1 MNYFSFYNKAKEL
14 LIDSLASLWFKGQ
27 AQEQEYIKR
36 ILTKD
41 EPLFAEPVFQSI
53 FPWEESA
60 DSFEEHS
67 SKLRLLTPSFVN
79 ALSSEGIDKDLRF
92 PLDRHPYK
100 HQTESWRTM
109 LSSRPQTIVVTTG
122 TGSGKT
128 ECFMI
133 PVLQDLAKTNEKNCV
148 QAIFLYPLN
157 ALMKSQQKRIHAW
170 CKALPEKV
178 TYAIYNGETDKENRS
193 DRYTTSHYPQ
203 LVTRPQIRK
212 TPPQI
217 LFTNPVISG
226 KVERLQEPYLKLI
239 KGTSLAQIT
248 LADVAQVVKKDIVA
262 VYNVFD
268 AHKGALAKAIESL
281 KNESGTTN
289 AIKAIE
295 KQEEN
300 FFKTSMLSYLAE
312 NSFLPS
318 AGLPLGLVECLL
330 GGKEKVDGNS
340 PTLHISQAIS
350 SYAPGNPVVKNEWVY
365 ETNGIR
371 LKTKYDDSTS
381 RYIIQ
386 NCTHCGYT
394 TIIYGSAK
402 TDCPKC
408 GRHGTMHG
416 IKDISLS
423 TDQRFTEV
431 VEPAAFSVAWDSTPT
446 RKMDSLGSMNFIQP
460 ILLEMDAWLLKTNS
474 AKMSIRCST
483 PRSEILFYNKGTNGY
498 GYAFCPYCGR
508 MKSEKSPDTTER
520 MLSHHK
526 HLLASTSCPGGENDG
541 AAVRRHVLL
550 VGRYQT
556 DFVEIKFYDKDNN
569 LVEDTETLY
578 SLGVILSRK
587 LTELLGV
594 NDGEIEFGY
603 DGINHSIFIYDTA
616 LGGAG
621 YSLLFREYKDE
632 VLKMALETL
641 ERCDCERSCT
651 KCLIDRRS
659 QWYTNYLNRPKAL
672 EWLRQEV
679 KARVAPKEI
688 IYLMPDSHVVTSDI
702 TTEFYQLTRN
712 KDISGIRIFVNDNIS
727 QWDAETFPFKKILT
741 ELSLEGV
748 DVAFILPSV
757 PDVKS
762 LSSADS
768 ATLIA
773 EVFKT
778 NFKCLENTLPTGLF
792 PLMVVIMNDGI
803 VKTYF
808 GKNIDTSYSK
818 NWGSGDV
825 FITTQPNS
833 LSYADINRMQLLSAF
848 SSDDSSFMFE
858 YRIRE
863 HSSLGRFFDS
873 LKAPETGNWNRIISN
888 LRGKAVSIEYSDRYL
903 KTPLGCMLLAKMI
916 SSLKNEADL
925 VLVSIK
931 VIVTNIV
938 SINDPDMAVNAIKD
952 FTNGKKRNHFL
963 KDAIFEL
970 TGIEPEIQ
978 DTGYVEH
985 ERCLTVKADN
995 AEICIRPD
1003 AGIAK
1008 GWAPFGRDNAE
1019 CTDRDFREDWNI
1031 DLELFNKQQIGNG
1044 ILYTISYKQL

>member
-1 MNYFSFYNKAKEL
+1 M
-14 LIDSLASLWFKGQ
+14 
-27 AQEQEYIKR
+27 
-36 ILTKD
+36 
-41 EPLFAEPVFQSI
+41 
-53 FPWEESA
+53 
-60 DSFEEHS
+60 
-67 SKLRLLTPSFVN
+67 
-79 ALSSEGIDKDLRF
+79 
-92 PLDRHPYK
+92 
-100 HQTESWRTM
+100 
-109 LSSRPQTIVVTTG
+109 
-122 TGSGKT
+122 
-128 ECFMI
+128 
-133 PVLQDLAKTNEKNCV
+133 
-148 QAIFLYPLN
+148 
-157 ALMKSQQKRIHAW
+157 
-170 CKALPEKV
+170 
-178 TYAIYNGETDKENRS
+178 
-193 DRYTTSHYPQ
+193 
-203 LVTRPQIRK
+203 
-212 TPPQI
+212 
-217 LFTNPVISG
+217 
-226 KVERLQEPYLKLI
+226 
-239 KGTSLAQIT
+239 
-248 LADVAQVVKKDIVA
+248 
-262 VYNVFD
+262 
-268 AHKGALAKAIESL
+268 
-281 KNESGTTN
+281 
-289 AIKAIE
+289 
-295 KQEEN
+295 
-300 FFKTSMLSYLAE
+300 
-312 NSFLPS
+312 PS
-318 AGLPLGLVECLL
+318 AGIPIGLVECLL
-330 GGKEKVDGNS
+330 GGKEKVDGSS

-365 ETNGIR
+365 EPSGIR

-394 TIIYGSAK
+394 TITYGSAK

-423 TDQRFTEV
+423 IEQRFTEV
-431 VEPAAFSVAWDSTPT
+431 VEPAAFSVAWDSTPI
-446 RKMDSLGSMNFIQP
+446 RKMGTLGGMNFIQP
-460 ILLEMDAWLLKTNS
+460 ILLEMDAWQPKTNS

-483 PRSEILFYNKGTNGY
+483 PRSEILFYNKGASGY

-508 MKSEKSPDTTER
+508 MKSEKSPDSTER
-520 MLSHHK
+520 MMPHHK
-526 HLLASTSCPGGENDG
+526 HLLASTPCLGGENDG

-556 DFVEIKFYDKDNN
+556 DFVEIKFHDKNNN
-569 LVEDTETLY
+569 LIEDSETLY

-603 DGINHSIFIYDTA
+603 DVINHSIFIYDTA

-632 VLKMALETL
+632 VLKMALEAL

-659 QWYTNYLNRPKAL
+659 QWYLNYLNRTKAL
-672 EWLRQEV
+672 EWLRQEI
-679 KARVAPKEI
+679 KARIAPKEI
-688 IYLMPDSHVVTSDI
+688 LRLIPDSHTVTSDI

-712 KDISGIRIFVNDNIS
+712 KDISCIKIFVNDNIS
-727 QWDAETFPFKKILT
+727 QWDAEAFPFKKILT

-773 EVFKT
+773 EVFK
-778 NFKCLENTLPTGLF
+778 NDFKGLENTLPAELL
-792 PLMVVIMNDGI
+792 PLMVVIMNDGT

-825 FITTQPNS
+825 FITTQLNS
-833 LSYADINRMQLLSAF
+833 LSYADINRMQLLNTF
-848 SSDDSSFMFE
+848 SSGDTSFMFD
-858 YRIRE
+858 YRITE
-863 HSSLGRFFDS
+863 HSSLGHFFDS
-873 LKAPETGNWNRIISN
+873 LKNPEVENWNRIVSN
-888 LRGKAVSIEYSDRYL
+888 LQGKTVSVEYSDRYL

-916 SSLKNEADL
+916 SGLKNEADL
-925 VLVSIK
+925 NVVSIK

-938 SINDPDMAVNAIKD
+938 SMDDSDVAVNAIKD
-952 FTNGKKRNHFL
+952 FTNGEKRNLFL
-963 KDAIFEL
+963 KNAISEL

-995 AEICIRPD
+995 AELCIRPD
-1003 AGIAK
+1003 AGIAR
-1008 GWAPFGRDNAE
+1008 GWVPFGRDNAE
-1019 CTDRDFREDWNI
+1019 CADCDFREDWNM
-1031 DLELFNKQQIGNG
+1031 DLELFNKQQRGAG
-1044 ILYTISYKQL
+1044 ILYTISYKQP

>member
-1 MNYFSFYNKAKEL
+1 
-14 LIDSLASLWFKGQ
+14 
-27 AQEQEYIKR
+27 
-36 ILTKD
+36 
-41 EPLFAEPVFQSI
+41 
-53 FPWEESA
+53 
-60 DSFEEHS
+60 
-67 SKLRLLTPSFVN
+67 
-79 ALSSEGIDKDLRF
+79 
-92 PLDRHPYK
+92 
-100 HQTESWRTM
+100 
-109 LSSRPQTIVVTTG
+109 
-122 TGSGKT
+122 
-128 ECFMI
+128 
-133 PVLQDLAKTNEKNCV
+133 
-148 QAIFLYPLN
+148 
-157 ALMKSQQKRIHAW
+157 
-170 CKALPEKV
+170 
-178 TYAIYNGETDKENRS
+178 
-193 DRYTTSHYPQ
+193 
-203 LVTRPQIRK
+203 
-212 TPPQI
+212 
-217 LFTNPVISG
+217 
-226 KVERLQEPYLKLI
+226 
-239 KGTSLAQIT
+239 
-248 LADVAQVVKKDIVA
+248 
-262 VYNVFD
+262 
-268 AHKGALAKAIESL
+268 
-281 KNESGTTN
+281 
-289 AIKAIE
+289 
-295 KQEEN
+295 
-300 FFKTSMLSYLAE
+300 MLSYLAE

-318 AGLPLGLVECLL
+318 AGIPIGLVECLL
-330 GGKEKVDGNS
+330 GGKEKVDGSS

-365 ETNGIR
+365 EPSGIR

-394 TIIYGSAK
+394 TITYGSAK

-423 TDQRFTEV
+423 IEQRFTEV
-431 VEPAAFSVAWDSTPT
+431 VEPAAFSVAWDSTPI
-446 RKMDSLGSMNFIQP
+446 RKMGTLGGMNFIQP
-460 ILLEMDAWLLKTNS
+460 ILLEMDAWQPKTNS

-483 PRSEILFYNKGTNGY
+483 PRSEILFYNKGASGY

-508 MKSEKSPDTTER
+508 MKSEKSPDSTER
-520 MLSHHK
+520 MMPHHK
-526 HLLASTSCPGGENDG
+526 HLLASTPCLGGENDG

-556 DFVEIKFYDKDNN
+556 DFVEIKFHDKNNN
-569 LVEDTETLY
+569 LIEDSETLY

-603 DGINHSIFIYDTA
+603 DVINHSIFIYDTA

-632 VLKMALETL
+632 VLKMALEAL

-659 QWYTNYLNRPKAL
+659 QWYLNYLNRTKAL
-672 EWLRQEV
+672 EWLRQEI
-679 KARVAPKEI
+679 KARIAPKEI
-688 IYLMPDSHVVTSDI
+688 LRLIPDSHTVTSDI

-712 KDISGIRIFVNDNIS
+712 KDISCIKIFVNDNIS
-727 QWDAETFPFKKILT
+727 QWDAEAFPFKKILT

-773 EVFKT
+773 EVFK
-778 NFKCLENTLPTGLF
+778 NDFKGLENTLPAELL
-792 PLMVVIMNDGI
+792 PLMVVIMNDGT

-825 FITTQPNS
+825 FITTQLNS
-833 LSYADINRMQLLSAF
+833 LSYADINRMQLLNTF
-848 SSDDSSFMFE
+848 SSGDTSFMFD
-858 YRIRE
+858 YRITE
-863 HSSLGRFFDS
+863 HSSLGHFFDS
-873 LKAPETGNWNRIISN
+873 LKNPEVENWNRIVSN
-888 LRGKAVSIEYSDRYL
+888 LQGKTVSVEYSDRYL

-916 SSLKNEADL
+916 SGLKNEADL
-925 VLVSIK
+925 NVVSIK

-938 SINDPDMAVNAIKD
+938 SMDDSDVAVNAIKD
-952 FTNGKKRNHFL
+952 FTNGEKRNLFL
-963 KDAIFEL
+963 KNAISEL

-995 AEICIRPD
+995 AELCIRPD
-1003 AGIAK
+1003 AGIAR
-1008 GWAPFGRDNAE
+1008 GWVPFGRDNAE
-1019 CTDRDFREDWNI
+1019 CADCDFREDWNM
-1031 DLELFNKQQIGNG
+1031 DLELFNKQQRGAG
-1044 ILYTISYKQL
+1044 ILYTISYKQP

>member
-1 MNYFSFYNKAKEL
+1 MIQRHVNAMVFASFVADQGGIRVTATLRDFFVKAEGMSFYDKFLNY
-14 LIDSLASLWFKGQ
+14 IDS
-27 AQEQEYIKR
+27 
-36 ILTKD
+36 
-41 EPLFAEPVFQSI
+41 
-53 FPWEESA
+53 
-60 DSFEEHS
+60 
-67 SKLRLLTPSFVN
+67 
-79 ALSSEGIDKDLRF
+79 
-92 PLDRHPYK
+92 
-100 HQTESWRTM
+100 
-109 LSSRPQTIVVTTG
+109 
-122 TGSGKT
+122 
-128 ECFMI
+128 
-133 PVLQDLAKTNEKNCV
+133 
-148 QAIFLYPLN
+148 
-157 ALMKSQQKRIHAW
+157 
-170 CKALPEKV
+170 
-178 TYAIYNGETDKENRS
+178 
-193 DRYTTSHYPQ
+193 
-203 LVTRPQIRK
+203 
-212 TPPQI
+212 
-217 LFTNPVISG
+217 VISG
-226 KVERLQEPYLKLI
+226 NVERLQRAYSKLI

-248 LADVAQVVKKDIVA
+248 LPDAAQVVKKDIAA
-262 VYNVFD
+262 VHNVFD
-268 AHKGALAKAIESL
+268 AHNGALEKALESL
-281 KNESGTTN
+281 RNESETAN

-300 FFKTSMLSYLAE
+300 LLKTSMLSYLAE

-318 AGLPLGLVECLL
+318 AGIPIGLVECLL
-330 GGKEKVDGNS
+330 GGKEKVDGSS

-365 ETNGIR
+365 EPSGIR

-394 TIIYGSAK
+394 TITYGSAK

-423 TDQRFTEV
+423 IEQRFTEV
-431 VEPAAFSVAWDSTPT
+431 VEPAAFSVAWDSTPI
-446 RKMDSLGSMNFIQP
+446 RKMGTLGGMNFIQP
-460 ILLEMDAWLLKTNS
+460 ILLEMDAWQPKTNS

-483 PRSEILFYNKGTNGY
+483 PRSEILFYNKGASGY

-508 MKSEKSPDTTER
+508 MKSEKSPDSTER
-520 MLSHHK
+520 MMPHHK
-526 HLLASTSCPGGENDG
+526 HLLASTPCLGGENDG

-556 DFVEIKFYDKDNN
+556 DFVEIKFHDKNNN
-569 LVEDTETLY
+569 LIEDSETLY

-603 DGINHSIFIYDTA
+603 DVINHSIFIYDTA

-632 VLKMALETL
+632 VLKMALEAL

-659 QWYTNYLNRPKAL
+659 QWYLNYLNRTKAL
-672 EWLRQEV
+672 EWLRQEI
-679 KARVAPKEI
+679 KARIAPKEI
-688 IYLMPDSHVVTSDI
+688 LRLIPDSHTVTSDI

-712 KDISGIRIFVNDNIS
+712 KDISCIKIFVNDNIS
-727 QWDAETFPFKKILT
+727 QWDAEAFPFKKILT

-773 EVFKT
+773 EVFK
-778 NFKCLENTLPTGLF
+778 NDFKGLENTLPAELL
-792 PLMVVIMNDGI
+792 PLMVVIMNDGT

-825 FITTQPNS
+825 FITTQLNS
-833 LSYADINRMQLLSAF
+833 LSYADINRMQLLNTF
-848 SSDDSSFMFE
+848 SSGDTSFMFD
-858 YRIRE
+858 YRITE
-863 HSSLGRFFDS
+863 HSSLGHFFDS
-873 LKAPETGNWNRIISN
+873 LKNPEVENWNRIVSN
-888 LRGKAVSIEYSDRYL
+888 LQGKTVSVEYSDRYL

-916 SSLKNEADL
+916 SGLKNEADL
-925 VLVSIK
+925 NVVSIK

-938 SINDPDMAVNAIKD
+938 SMDDSDVAVNAIKD
-952 FTNGKKRNHFL
+952 FTNGEKRNLFL
-963 KDAIFEL
+963 KNAISEL

-995 AEICIRPD
+995 AELCIRPD
-1003 AGIAK
+1003 AGIAR
-1008 GWAPFGRDNAE
+1008 GWVPFGRDNAE
-1019 CTDRDFREDWNI
+1019 CADCDFREDWNM
-1031 DLELFNKQQIGNG
+1031 DLELFNKQQRGAG
-1044 ILYTISYKQL
+1044 ILYTISYKQP

>member
-1 MNYFSFYNKAKEL
+1 MVFASFVADQGGIRVTATLRDFFVKAEGMSFYDKFLNY
-14 LIDSLASLWFKGQ
+14 IDS
-27 AQEQEYIKR
+27 
-36 ILTKD
+36 
-41 EPLFAEPVFQSI
+41 
-53 FPWEESA
+53 
-60 DSFEEHS
+60 
-67 SKLRLLTPSFVN
+67 
-79 ALSSEGIDKDLRF
+79 
-92 PLDRHPYK
+92 
-100 HQTESWRTM
+100 
-109 LSSRPQTIVVTTG
+109 
-122 TGSGKT
+122 
-128 ECFMI
+128 
-133 PVLQDLAKTNEKNCV
+133 
-148 QAIFLYPLN
+148 
-157 ALMKSQQKRIHAW
+157 
-170 CKALPEKV
+170 
-178 TYAIYNGETDKENRS
+178 
-193 DRYTTSHYPQ
+193 
-203 LVTRPQIRK
+203 
-212 TPPQI
+212 
-217 LFTNPVISG
+217 VISG
-226 KVERLQEPYLKLI
+226 NVERLQRAYSKLI

-248 LADVAQVVKKDIVA
+248 LPDAAQVVKKDIAA
-262 VYNVFD
+262 VHNVFD
-268 AHKGALAKAIESL
+268 AHNGALEKALESL
-281 KNESGTTN
+281 RNESETAN

-300 FFKTSMLSYLAE
+300 LLKTSMLSYLAE

-318 AGLPLGLVECLL
+318 AGIPIGLVECLL
-330 GGKEKVDGNS
+330 GGKEKVDGSS

-365 ETNGIR
+365 EPSGIR

-394 TIIYGSAK
+394 TITYGSAK

-423 TDQRFTEV
+423 IEQRFTEV
-431 VEPAAFSVAWDSTPT
+431 VEPAAFSVAWDSTPI
-446 RKMDSLGSMNFIQP
+446 RKMGTLGGMNFIQP
-460 ILLEMDAWLLKTNS
+460 ILLEMDAWQPKTNS

-483 PRSEILFYNKGTNGY
+483 PRSEILFYNKGASGY

-508 MKSEKSPDTTER
+508 MKSEKSPDSTER
-520 MLSHHK
+520 MMPHHK
-526 HLLASTSCPGGENDG
+526 HLLASTPCLGGENDG

-556 DFVEIKFYDKDNN
+556 DFVEIKFHDKNNN
-569 LVEDTETLY
+569 LIEDSETLY

-603 DGINHSIFIYDTA
+603 DVINHSIFIYDTA

-632 VLKMALETL
+632 VLKMALEAL

-659 QWYTNYLNRPKAL
+659 QWYLNYLNRTKAL
-672 EWLRQEV
+672 EWLRQEI
-679 KARVAPKEI
+679 KARIAPKEI
-688 IYLMPDSHVVTSDI
+688 LRLIPDSHTVTSDI

-712 KDISGIRIFVNDNIS
+712 KDISCIKIFVNDNIS
-727 QWDAETFPFKKILT
+727 QWDAEAFPFKKILT

-773 EVFKT
+773 EVFK
-778 NFKCLENTLPTGLF
+778 NDFKGLENTLPAELL
-792 PLMVVIMNDGI
+792 PLMVVIMNDGT

-825 FITTQPNS
+825 FITTQLNS
-833 LSYADINRMQLLSAF
+833 LSYADINRMQLLNTF
-848 SSDDSSFMFE
+848 SSGDTSFMFD
-858 YRIRE
+858 YRITE
-863 HSSLGRFFDS
+863 HSSLGHFFDS
-873 LKAPETGNWNRIISN
+873 LKNPEVENWNRIVSN
-888 LRGKAVSIEYSDRYL
+888 LQGKTVSVEYSDRYL

-916 SSLKNEADL
+916 SGLKNEADL
-925 VLVSIK
+925 NVVSIK

-938 SINDPDMAVNAIKD
+938 SMDDSDVAVNAIKD
-952 FTNGKKRNHFL
+952 FTNGEKRNLFL
-963 KDAIFEL
+963 KNAISEL

-995 AEICIRPD
+995 AELCIRPD
-1003 AGIAK
+1003 AGIAR
-1008 GWAPFGRDNAE
+1008 GWVPFGRDNAE
-1019 CTDRDFREDWNI
+1019 CADCDFREDWNM
-1031 DLELFNKQQIGNG
+1031 DLELFNKQQRGAG
-1044 ILYTISYKQL
+1044 ILYTISYKQP

>member
-1 MNYFSFYNKAKEL
+1 MPDA
-14 LIDSLASLWFKGQ
+14 
-27 AQEQEYIKR
+27 
-36 ILTKD
+36 
-41 EPLFAEPVFQSI
+41 
-53 FPWEESA
+53 
-60 DSFEEHS
+60 
-67 SKLRLLTPSFVN
+67 
-79 ALSSEGIDKDLRF
+79 
-92 PLDRHPYK
+92 
-100 HQTESWRTM
+100 
-109 LSSRPQTIVVTTG
+109 
-122 TGSGKT
+122 
-128 ECFMI
+128 
-133 PVLQDLAKTNEKNCV
+133 
-148 QAIFLYPLN
+148 
-157 ALMKSQQKRIHAW
+157 
-170 CKALPEKV
+170 
-178 TYAIYNGETDKENRS
+178 
-193 DRYTTSHYPQ
+193 
-203 LVTRPQIRK
+203 
-212 TPPQI
+212 
-217 LFTNPVISG
+217 
-226 KVERLQEPYLKLI
+226 
-239 KGTSLAQIT
+239 
-248 LADVAQVVKKDIVA
+248 AQVVKKDIAA
-262 VYNVFD
+262 VHNVFD
-268 AHKGALAKAIESL
+268 AHNGALEKALESL
-281 KNESGTTN
+281 RNESETAN

-300 FFKTSMLSYLAE
+300 LLKTSMLSYLAE

-318 AGLPLGLVECLL
+318 AGIPIGLVECLL
-330 GGKEKVDGNS
+330 GGKEKVDGSS

-365 ETNGIR
+365 EPSGIR

-394 TIIYGSAK
+394 TITYGSAK

-423 TDQRFTEV
+423 IEQRFTEV
-431 VEPAAFSVAWDSTPT
+431 VEPAAFSVAWDSTPI
-446 RKMDSLGSMNFIQP
+446 RKMGTLGGMNFIQP
-460 ILLEMDAWLLKTNS
+460 ILLEMDAWQPKTNS

-483 PRSEILFYNKGTNGY
+483 PRSEILFYNKGASGY

-508 MKSEKSPDTTER
+508 MKSEKSPDSTER
-520 MLSHHK
+520 MMPHHK
-526 HLLASTSCPGGENDG
+526 HLLASTPCLGGENDG

-556 DFVEIKFYDKDNN
+556 DFVEIKFHDKNNN
-569 LVEDTETLY
+569 LIVDSETLY

-603 DGINHSIFIYDTA
+603 DVINHSIFIYDTA

-632 VLKMALETL
+632 VLKMALEAL

-659 QWYTNYLNRPKAL
+659 QWYLNYLNRTKAL
-672 EWLRQEV
+672 EWLRQEI
-679 KARVAPKEI
+679 KARIAPKEI
-688 IYLMPDSHVVTSDI
+688 LRLIPDSHTVTSDI

-712 KDISGIRIFVNDNIS
+712 KDISCIKIFVNDNIS
-727 QWDAETFPFKKILT
+727 QWDAEAFPFKKILT

-773 EVFKT
+773 EVFK
-778 NFKCLENTLPTGLF
+778 NDFKGLENTLPAELL
-792 PLMVVIMNDGI
+792 PLMVVIMNDGT

-825 FITTQPNS
+825 FITTQLNS
-833 LSYADINRMQLLSAF
+833 LSYADINRMQLLNTF
-848 SSDDSSFMFE
+848 SSGDTSFMFD
-858 YRIRE
+858 YRITE
-863 HSSLGRFFDS
+863 HSSLGHFFDS
-873 LKAPETGNWNRIISN
+873 LKNPEVENWNRIVSN
-888 LRGKAVSIEYSDRYL
+888 LQGKTVSVEYSDRYL

-916 SSLKNEADL
+916 SGLKNEADL
-925 VLVSIK
+925 NVVSIK

-938 SINDPDMAVNAIKD
+938 SMDDSDVAVNAIKD
-952 FTNGKKRNHFL
+952 FTNGEKRNLFL
-963 KDAIFEL
+963 KNAISEL

-995 AEICIRPD
+995 AELCIRPD
-1003 AGIAK
+1003 AGIAR
-1008 GWAPFGRDNAE
+1008 GWVPFGRDNAE
-1019 CTDRDFREDWNI
+1019 CADCDFREDWNM
-1031 DLELFNKQQIGNG
+1031 DLELFNKQQRGAG
-1044 ILYTISYKQL
+1044 ILYTISYKQP

>member
-1 MNYFSFYNKAKEL
+1 ME
-14 LIDSLASLWFKGQ
+14 
-27 AQEQEYIKR
+27 
-36 ILTKD
+36 
-41 EPLFAEPVFQSI
+41 
-53 FPWEESA
+53 
-60 DSFEEHS
+60 
-67 SKLRLLTPSFVN
+67 
-79 ALSSEGIDKDLRF
+79 
-92 PLDRHPYK
+92 
-100 HQTESWRTM
+100 
-109 LSSRPQTIVVTTG
+109 
-122 TGSGKT
+122 
-128 ECFMI
+128 
-133 PVLQDLAKTNEKNCV
+133 
-148 QAIFLYPLN
+148 
-157 ALMKSQQKRIHAW
+157 
-170 CKALPEKV
+170 KAL
-178 TYAIYNGETDKENRS
+178 
-193 DRYTTSHYPQ
+193 
-203 LVTRPQIRK
+203 
-212 TPPQI
+212 
-217 LFTNPVISG
+217 
-226 KVERLQEPYLKLI
+226 
-239 KGTSLAQIT
+239 
-248 LADVAQVVKKDIVA
+248 
-262 VYNVFD
+262 
-268 AHKGALAKAIESL
+268 ESL
-281 KNESGTTN
+281 RNESETAN

-300 FFKTSMLSYLAE
+300 LLKTSMLSYLAE

-318 AGLPLGLVECLL
+318 AGIPIGLVECLL
-330 GGKEKVDGNS
+330 GGKEKVDGSS

-365 ETNGIR
+365 EPSGIR

-394 TIIYGSAK
+394 TITYGSAK

-423 TDQRFTEV
+423 IEQRFTEV
-431 VEPAAFSVAWDSTPT
+431 VEPAAFSVAWDSTPI
-446 RKMDSLGSMNFIQP
+446 RKMGTLGGMNFIQP
-460 ILLEMDAWLLKTNS
+460 ILLEMDAWQPKTNS

-483 PRSEILFYNKGTNGY
+483 PRSEILFYNKGASGY

-508 MKSEKSPDTTER
+508 MKSEKSPDSTER
-520 MLSHHK
+520 MMPHHK
-526 HLLASTSCPGGENDG
+526 HLLASTPCLGGENDG

-556 DFVEIKFYDKDNN
+556 DFVEIKFHDKNNN
-569 LVEDTETLY
+569 LIVDSETLY

-603 DGINHSIFIYDTA
+603 DVINHSIFIYDTA

-632 VLKMALETL
+632 VLKMALEAL

-659 QWYTNYLNRPKAL
+659 QWYLNYLNRTKAL
-672 EWLRQEV
+672 EWLRQEI
-679 KARVAPKEI
+679 KARIAPKEI
-688 IYLMPDSHVVTSDI
+688 LRLIPDSHTVTSDI

-712 KDISGIRIFVNDNIS
+712 KDISCIKIFVNDNIS
-727 QWDAETFPFKKILT
+727 QWDAEAFPFKKILT

-773 EVFKT
+773 EVFK
-778 NFKCLENTLPTGLF
+778 NDFKGLENTLPAELL
-792 PLMVVIMNDGI
+792 PLMVVIMNDGT

-825 FITTQPNS
+825 FITTQLNS
-833 LSYADINRMQLLSAF
+833 LSYADINRMQLLNTF
-848 SSDDSSFMFE
+848 SSGDTSFMFD
-858 YRIRE
+858 YRITE
-863 HSSLGRFFDS
+863 HSSLGHFFDS
-873 LKAPETGNWNRIISN
+873 LKNPEVENWNRIVSN
-888 LRGKAVSIEYSDRYL
+888 LQGKTVSVEYSDRYL

-916 SSLKNEADL
+916 SGLKNEADL
-925 VLVSIK
+925 NVVSIK

-938 SINDPDMAVNAIKD
+938 SMDDSDVAVNAIKD
-952 FTNGKKRNHFL
+952 FTNGEKRNLFL
-963 KDAIFEL
+963 KNAISEL

-995 AEICIRPD
+995 AELCIRPD
-1003 AGIAK
+1003 AGIAR
-1008 GWAPFGRDNAE
+1008 GWVPFGRDNAE
-1019 CTDRDFREDWNI
+1019 CADCDFREDWNM
-1031 DLELFNKQQIGNG
+1031 DLELFNKQQRGAG
-1044 ILYTISYKQL
+1044 ILYTISYKQP

>member
-1 MNYFSFYNKAKEL
+1 ME
-14 LIDSLASLWFKGQ
+14 
-27 AQEQEYIKR
+27 
-36 ILTKD
+36 
-41 EPLFAEPVFQSI
+41 
-53 FPWEESA
+53 
-60 DSFEEHS
+60 
-67 SKLRLLTPSFVN
+67 
-79 ALSSEGIDKDLRF
+79 
-92 PLDRHPYK
+92 
-100 HQTESWRTM
+100 
-109 LSSRPQTIVVTTG
+109 
-122 TGSGKT
+122 
-128 ECFMI
+128 
-133 PVLQDLAKTNEKNCV
+133 
-148 QAIFLYPLN
+148 
-157 ALMKSQQKRIHAW
+157 
-170 CKALPEKV
+170 KAL
-178 TYAIYNGETDKENRS
+178 
-193 DRYTTSHYPQ
+193 
-203 LVTRPQIRK
+203 
-212 TPPQI
+212 
-217 LFTNPVISG
+217 
-226 KVERLQEPYLKLI
+226 
-239 KGTSLAQIT
+239 
-248 LADVAQVVKKDIVA
+248 
-262 VYNVFD
+262 
-268 AHKGALAKAIESL
+268 ESL
-281 KNESGTTN
+281 RNESETAN

-300 FFKTSMLSYLAE
+300 LLKTSMLSYLAE

-318 AGLPLGLVECLL
+318 AGIPIGLVECLL
-330 GGKEKVDGNS
+330 GGKEKVDGSS

-365 ETNGIR
+365 EPSGIR

-394 TIIYGSAK
+394 TITYGSAK

-423 TDQRFTEV
+423 IEQRFTEV
-431 VEPAAFSVAWDSTPT
+431 VEPAAFSVAWDSTPI
-446 RKMDSLGSMNFIQP
+446 RKMGTLGGMNFIQP
-460 ILLEMDAWLLKTNS
+460 ILLEMDAWQPKTNS

-483 PRSEILFYNKGTNGY
+483 PRSEILFYNKGASGY

-508 MKSEKSPDTTER
+508 MKSEKSPDSTER
-520 MLSHHK
+520 MMPHHK
-526 HLLASTSCPGGENDG
+526 HLLASTPCLGGENDG

-556 DFVEIKFYDKDNN
+556 DFVEIKFHDKNNN
-569 LVEDTETLY
+569 LIEDSETLY

-603 DGINHSIFIYDTA
+603 DVINHSIFIYDTA

-632 VLKMALETL
+632 VLKMALEAL

-659 QWYTNYLNRPKAL
+659 QWYLNYLNRTKAL
-672 EWLRQEV
+672 EWLRQEI
-679 KARVAPKEI
+679 KARIAPKEI
-688 IYLMPDSHVVTSDI
+688 LRLIPDSHTVTSDI

-712 KDISGIRIFVNDNIS
+712 KDISCIKIFVNDNIS
-727 QWDAETFPFKKILT
+727 QWDAEAFPFKKILT

-773 EVFKT
+773 EVFK
-778 NFKCLENTLPTGLF
+778 NDFKGLENTLPAELL
-792 PLMVVIMNDGI
+792 PLMVVIMNDGT

-825 FITTQPNS
+825 FITTQLNS
-833 LSYADINRMQLLSAF
+833 LSYADINRMQLLNTF
-848 SSDDSSFMFE
+848 SSGDTSFMFD
-858 YRIRE
+858 YRITE
-863 HSSLGRFFDS
+863 HSSLGHFFDS
-873 LKAPETGNWNRIISN
+873 LKNPEVENWNRIVSN
-888 LRGKAVSIEYSDRYL
+888 LQGKTVSVEYSDRYL

-916 SSLKNEADL
+916 SGLKNEADL
-925 VLVSIK
+925 NVVSIK

-938 SINDPDMAVNAIKD
+938 SMDDSDVAVNAIKD
-952 FTNGKKRNHFL
+952 FTNGEKRNLFL
-963 KDAIFEL
+963 KNAISEL

-995 AEICIRPD
+995 AELCIRPD
-1003 AGIAK
+1003 AGIAR
-1008 GWAPFGRDNAE
+1008 GWVPFGRDNAE
-1019 CTDRDFREDWNI
+1019 CADCDFREDWNM
-1031 DLELFNKQQIGNG
+1031 DLELFNKQQRGAG
-1044 ILYTISYKQL
+1044 ILYTISYKQP

>member
-1 MNYFSFYNKAKEL
+1 MSFYDKFLNY
-14 LIDSLASLWFKGQ
+14 IDS
-27 AQEQEYIKR
+27 
-36 ILTKD
+36 
-41 EPLFAEPVFQSI
+41 
-53 FPWEESA
+53 
-60 DSFEEHS
+60 
-67 SKLRLLTPSFVN
+67 
-79 ALSSEGIDKDLRF
+79 
-92 PLDRHPYK
+92 
-100 HQTESWRTM
+100 
-109 LSSRPQTIVVTTG
+109 
-122 TGSGKT
+122 
-128 ECFMI
+128 
-133 PVLQDLAKTNEKNCV
+133 
-148 QAIFLYPLN
+148 
-157 ALMKSQQKRIHAW
+157 
-170 CKALPEKV
+170 
-178 TYAIYNGETDKENRS
+178 
-193 DRYTTSHYPQ
+193 
-203 LVTRPQIRK
+203 
-212 TPPQI
+212 
-217 LFTNPVISG
+217 VISG
-226 KVERLQEPYLKLI
+226 NVERLQRAYSKLI

-248 LADVAQVVKKDIVA
+248 LPDAAQVVKKDIAA
-262 VYNVFD
+262 VHNVFD
-268 AHKGALAKAIESL
+268 AHNGALEKALESL
-281 KNESGTTN
+281 RNESETAN

-300 FFKTSMLSYLAE
+300 LLKTSMLSYLAE

-318 AGLPLGLVECLL
+318 AGIPIGLVECLL
-330 GGKEKVDGNS
+330 GGKEKVDGSS

-365 ETNGIR
+365 EPSGIR

-394 TIIYGSAK
+394 TITYGSAK

-423 TDQRFTEV
+423 IEQRFTEV
-431 VEPAAFSVAWDSTPT
+431 VEPAAFSVAWDSTPI
-446 RKMDSLGSMNFIQP
+446 RKMGTLGGMNFIQP
-460 ILLEMDAWLLKTNS
+460 ILLEMDAWQPKTNS

-483 PRSEILFYNKGTNGY
+483 PRSEILFYNKGASGY

-508 MKSEKSPDTTER
+508 MKSEKSPDSTER
-520 MLSHHK
+520 MMPHHK
-526 HLLASTSCPGGENDG
+526 HLLASTPCLGGENDG

-556 DFVEIKFYDKDNN
+556 DFVEIKFHDKNNN
-569 LVEDTETLY
+569 LIEDSETLY

-603 DGINHSIFIYDTA
+603 DVINHSIFIYDTA

-632 VLKMALETL
+632 VLKMALEAL

-659 QWYTNYLNRPKAL
+659 QWYLNYLNRTKAL
-672 EWLRQEV
+672 EWLRQEI
-679 KARVAPKEI
+679 KARIAPKEI
-688 IYLMPDSHVVTSDI
+688 LRLIPDSHTVTSDI

-712 KDISGIRIFVNDNIS
+712 KDISCIKIFVNDNIS
-727 QWDAETFPFKKILT
+727 QWDAEAFPFKKILT

-773 EVFKT
+773 EVFK
-778 NFKCLENTLPTGLF
+778 NDFKGLENTLPAELL
-792 PLMVVIMNDGI
+792 PLMVVIMNDGT

-825 FITTQPNS
+825 FITTQLNS
-833 LSYADINRMQLLSAF
+833 LSYADINRMQLLNTF
-848 SSDDSSFMFE
+848 SSGDTSFMFD
-858 YRIRE
+858 YRITE
-863 HSSLGRFFDS
+863 HSSLGHFFDS
-873 LKAPETGNWNRIISN
+873 LKNPEVENWNRIVSN
-888 LRGKAVSIEYSDRYL
+888 LQGKTVSVEYSDRYL

-916 SSLKNEADL
+916 SGLKNEADL
-925 VLVSIK
+925 NVVFIK

-938 SINDPDMAVNAIKD
+938 SMDDSDVAVNAIKD
-952 FTNGKKRNHFL
+952 FTNGEKRNLFL
-963 KDAIFEL
+963 KNAISEL

-995 AEICIRPD
+995 AELCIRPD
-1003 AGIAK
+1003 AGIAR
-1008 GWAPFGRDNAE
+1008 GWVPFGRDNAE
-1019 CTDRDFREDWNI
+1019 CADCDFREDWNM
-1031 DLELFNKQQIGNG
+1031 DLELFNKQQRGAG
-1044 ILYTISYKQL
+1044 ILYTISYKQP

>member
-1 MNYFSFYNKAKEL
+1 
-14 LIDSLASLWFKGQ
+14 
-27 AQEQEYIKR
+27 
-36 ILTKD
+36 
-41 EPLFAEPVFQSI
+41 
-53 FPWEESA
+53 
-60 DSFEEHS
+60 
-67 SKLRLLTPSFVN
+67 
-79 ALSSEGIDKDLRF
+79 
-92 PLDRHPYK
+92 
-100 HQTESWRTM
+100 
-109 LSSRPQTIVVTTG
+109 
-122 TGSGKT
+122 
-128 ECFMI
+128 
-133 PVLQDLAKTNEKNCV
+133 
-148 QAIFLYPLN
+148 
-157 ALMKSQQKRIHAW
+157 
-170 CKALPEKV
+170 
-178 TYAIYNGETDKENRS
+178 
-193 DRYTTSHYPQ
+193 
-203 LVTRPQIRK
+203 
-212 TPPQI
+212 
-217 LFTNPVISG
+217 
-226 KVERLQEPYLKLI
+226 
-239 KGTSLAQIT
+239 
-248 LADVAQVVKKDIVA
+248 
-262 VYNVFD
+262 
-268 AHKGALAKAIESL
+268 
-281 KNESGTTN
+281 
-289 AIKAIE
+289 
-295 KQEEN
+295 
-300 FFKTSMLSYLAE
+300 
-312 NSFLPS
+312 
-318 AGLPLGLVECLL
+318 
-330 GGKEKVDGNS
+330 
-340 PTLHISQAIS
+340 
-350 SYAPGNPVVKNEWVY
+350 
-365 ETNGIR
+365 
-371 LKTKYDDSTS
+371 
-381 RYIIQ
+381 
-386 NCTHCGYT
+386 
-394 TIIYGSAK
+394 
-402 TDCPKC
+402 
-408 GRHGTMHG
+408 
-416 IKDISLS
+416 
-423 TDQRFTEV
+423 
-431 VEPAAFSVAWDSTPT
+431 
-446 RKMDSLGSMNFIQP
+446 MDSLGSMNFIQP

-483 PRSEILFYNKGTNGY
+483 PRSEILFYNKGTSGY

-508 MKSEKSPDTTER
+508 MKSEKSPDSTER

-688 IYLMPDSHVVTSDI
+688 IYLMPDSHAVTSDI

-712 KDISGIRIFVNDNIS
+712 KDISGIRIFVDDNIS
-727 QWDAETFPFKKILT
+727 QWDAETFPFIKILT

-833 LSYADINRMQLLSAF
+833 LSYADINS
-848 SSDDSSFMFE
+848 
-858 YRIRE
+858 
-863 HSSLGRFFDS
+863 
-873 LKAPETGNWNRIISN
+873 
-888 LRGKAVSIEYSDRYL
+888 
-903 KTPLGCMLLAKMI
+903 
-916 SSLKNEADL
+916 
-925 VLVSIK
+925 
-931 VIVTNIV
+931 
-938 SINDPDMAVNAIKD
+938 
-952 FTNGKKRNHFL
+952 
-963 KDAIFEL
+963 
-970 TGIEPEIQ
+970 
-978 DTGYVEH
+978 
-985 ERCLTVKADN
+985 CL
-995 AEICIRPD
+995 
-1003 AGIAK
+1003 
-1008 GWAPFGRDNAE
+1008 
-1019 CTDRDFREDWNI
+1019 
-1031 DLELFNKQQIGNG
+1031 
-1044 ILYTISYKQL
+1044 LYTSPSPRD

>member
-1 MNYFSFYNKAKEL
+1 MVFASFVADQGGIRVTATLRDFFVKAEGMSFYDKFLNY
-14 LIDSLASLWFKGQ
+14 IDS
-27 AQEQEYIKR
+27 
-36 ILTKD
+36 
-41 EPLFAEPVFQSI
+41 
-53 FPWEESA
+53 
-60 DSFEEHS
+60 
-67 SKLRLLTPSFVN
+67 
-79 ALSSEGIDKDLRF
+79 
-92 PLDRHPYK
+92 
-100 HQTESWRTM
+100 
-109 LSSRPQTIVVTTG
+109 
-122 TGSGKT
+122 
-128 ECFMI
+128 
-133 PVLQDLAKTNEKNCV
+133 
-148 QAIFLYPLN
+148 
-157 ALMKSQQKRIHAW
+157 
-170 CKALPEKV
+170 
-178 TYAIYNGETDKENRS
+178 
-193 DRYTTSHYPQ
+193 
-203 LVTRPQIRK
+203 
-212 TPPQI
+212 
-217 LFTNPVISG
+217 VISG
-226 KVERLQEPYLKLI
+226 NVERLQRAYSKLI

-248 LADVAQVVKKDIVA
+248 LPDAAQVVKKDIAA
-262 VYNVFD
+262 VHNVFD
-268 AHKGALAKAIESL
+268 AHNGALEKALESL
-281 KNESGTTN
+281 RNESETAN

-300 FFKTSMLSYLAE
+300 LLKTSMLSYLAE

-318 AGLPLGLVECLL
+318 AGIPIGLVECLL
-330 GGKEKVDGNS
+330 GGKEKVDGSS

-365 ETNGIR
+365 EPSGIR

-394 TIIYGSAK
+394 TITYGSAK

-423 TDQRFTEV
+423 IEQRFTEV
-431 VEPAAFSVAWDSTPT
+431 VEPAAFSVAWDSTPI
-446 RKMDSLGSMNFIQP
+446 RKMGTLGGMNFIQP
-460 ILLEMDAWLLKTNS
+460 ILLEMDAWQPKTNS

-483 PRSEILFYNKGTNGY
+483 PRSEILFYNKGASGY

-508 MKSEKSPDTTER
+508 MKSEKSPDSTER
-520 MLSHHK
+520 MMPHHK
-526 HLLASTSCPGGENDG
+526 HLLASTPCLGGENDG

-556 DFVEIKFYDKDNN
+556 DFVEIKFHDKNNN
-569 LVEDTETLY
+569 LIVDSETLY

-603 DGINHSIFIYDTA
+603 DVINHSIFIYDTA

-632 VLKMALETL
+632 VLKMALEAL

-659 QWYTNYLNRPKAL
+659 QWYLNYLNRTKAL
-672 EWLRQEV
+672 EWLRQEI
-679 KARVAPKEI
+679 KARIAPKEI
-688 IYLMPDSHVVTSDI
+688 LRLIPDSHTVTSDI

-712 KDISGIRIFVNDNIS
+712 KDISCIKIFVNDNIS
-727 QWDAETFPFKKILT
+727 QWDAEAFPFKKILT

-773 EVFKT
+773 EVFK
-778 NFKCLENTLPTGLF
+778 NDFKGLENTLPAELL
-792 PLMVVIMNDGI
+792 PLMVVIMNDGT

-825 FITTQPNS
+825 FITTQLNS
-833 LSYADINRMQLLSAF
+833 LSYADINRMQLLNTF
-848 SSDDSSFMFE
+848 SSGDTSFMFD
-858 YRIRE
+858 YRITE
-863 HSSLGRFFDS
+863 HSSLGHFFDS
-873 LKAPETGNWNRIISN
+873 LKNPEVENWNRIVSN
-888 LRGKAVSIEYSDRYL
+888 LQGKTVSVEYSDRYL

-916 SSLKNEADL
+916 SGLKNEADL
-925 VLVSIK
+925 NVVSIK

-938 SINDPDMAVNAIKD
+938 SMDDSDVAVNAIKD
-952 FTNGKKRNHFL
+952 FTNGEKRNLFL
-963 KDAIFEL
+963 KNAISEL

-995 AEICIRPD
+995 AELCIRPD
-1003 AGIAK
+1003 AGIAR
-1008 GWAPFGRDNAE
+1008 GWVPFGRDNAE
-1019 CTDRDFREDWNI
+1019 CADCDFREDWNM
-1031 DLELFNKQQIGNG
+1031 DLELFNKQQRGAG
-1044 ILYTISYKQL
+1044 ILYTISYKQP

>member
-1 MNYFSFYNKAKEL
+1 M
-14 LIDSLASLWFKGQ
+14 
-27 AQEQEYIKR
+27 
-36 ILTKD
+36 
-41 EPLFAEPVFQSI
+41 
-53 FPWEESA
+53 
-60 DSFEEHS
+60 
-67 SKLRLLTPSFVN
+67 
-79 ALSSEGIDKDLRF
+79 
-92 PLDRHPYK
+92 
-100 HQTESWRTM
+100 
-109 LSSRPQTIVVTTG
+109 
-122 TGSGKT
+122 
-128 ECFMI
+128 
-133 PVLQDLAKTNEKNCV
+133 
-148 QAIFLYPLN
+148 
-157 ALMKSQQKRIHAW
+157 
-170 CKALPEKV
+170 
-178 TYAIYNGETDKENRS
+178 
-193 DRYTTSHYPQ
+193 
-203 LVTRPQIRK
+203 
-212 TPPQI
+212 
-217 LFTNPVISG
+217 
-226 KVERLQEPYLKLI
+226 
-239 KGTSLAQIT
+239 
-248 LADVAQVVKKDIVA
+248 
-262 VYNVFD
+262 
-268 AHKGALAKAIESL
+268 
-281 KNESGTTN
+281 
-289 AIKAIE
+289 
-295 KQEEN
+295 
-300 FFKTSMLSYLAE
+300 
-312 NSFLPS
+312 
-318 AGLPLGLVECLL
+318 
-330 GGKEKVDGNS
+330 
-340 PTLHISQAIS
+340 
-350 SYAPGNPVVKNEWVY
+350 
-365 ETNGIR
+365 
-371 LKTKYDDSTS
+371 
-381 RYIIQ
+381 
-386 NCTHCGYT
+386 
-394 TIIYGSAK
+394 
-402 TDCPKC
+402 
-408 GRHGTMHG
+408 
-416 IKDISLS
+416 
-423 TDQRFTEV
+423 
-431 VEPAAFSVAWDSTPT
+431 
-446 RKMDSLGSMNFIQP
+446 
-460 ILLEMDAWLLKTNS
+460 ILLS
-474 AKMSIRCST
+474 
-483 PRSEILFYNKGTNGY
+483 
-498 GYAFCPYCGR
+498 
-508 MKSEKSPDTTER
+508 
-520 MLSHHK
+520 
-526 HLLASTSCPGGENDG
+526 
-541 AAVRRHVLL
+541 VVQ
-550 VGRYQT
+550 V
-556 DFVEIKFYDKDNN
+556 
-569 LVEDTETLY
+569 
-578 SLGVILSRK
+578 
-587 LTELLGV
+587 
-594 NDGEIEFGY
+594 
-603 DGINHSIFIYDTA
+603 
-616 LGGAG
+616 

>member
-1 MNYFSFYNKAKEL
+1 M
-14 LIDSLASLWFKGQ
+14 
-27 AQEQEYIKR
+27 
-36 ILTKD
+36 
-41 EPLFAEPVFQSI
+41 
-53 FPWEESA
+53 
-60 DSFEEHS
+60 
-67 SKLRLLTPSFVN
+67 
-79 ALSSEGIDKDLRF
+79 
-92 PLDRHPYK
+92 
-100 HQTESWRTM
+100 
-109 LSSRPQTIVVTTG
+109 
-122 TGSGKT
+122 
-128 ECFMI
+128 
-133 PVLQDLAKTNEKNCV
+133 
-148 QAIFLYPLN
+148 
-157 ALMKSQQKRIHAW
+157 
-170 CKALPEKV
+170 
-178 TYAIYNGETDKENRS
+178 
-193 DRYTTSHYPQ
+193 
-203 LVTRPQIRK
+203 
-212 TPPQI
+212 
-217 LFTNPVISG
+217 
-226 KVERLQEPYLKLI
+226 
-239 KGTSLAQIT
+239 
-248 LADVAQVVKKDIVA
+248 
-262 VYNVFD
+262 
-268 AHKGALAKAIESL
+268 
-281 KNESGTTN
+281 
-289 AIKAIE
+289 
-295 KQEEN
+295 
-300 FFKTSMLSYLAE
+300 SYLAE

-318 AGLPLGLVECLL
+318 AGIPIGLVECLL
-330 GGKEKVDGNS
+330 GGKEKVDGSS

-365 ETNGIR
+365 EPSGIR

-394 TIIYGSAK
+394 TITYGSAK

-423 TDQRFTEV
+423 IEQRFTEV
-431 VEPAAFSVAWDSTPT
+431 VEPAAFSVAWDSTPI
-446 RKMDSLGSMNFIQP
+446 RKMGTLGGMNFIQP
-460 ILLEMDAWLLKTNS
+460 ILLEMDAWQPKTNS

-483 PRSEILFYNKGTNGY
+483 PRSEILFYNKGASGY

-508 MKSEKSPDTTER
+508 MKSEKSPDSTER
-520 MLSHHK
+520 MMPHHK
-526 HLLASTSCPGGENDG
+526 HLLASTPCLGGENDG

-556 DFVEIKFYDKDNN
+556 DFVEIKFHDKNNN
-569 LVEDTETLY
+569 LIEDSETLY

-603 DGINHSIFIYDTA
+603 DVINHSIFIYDTA

-632 VLKMALETL
+632 VLKMALEAL

-659 QWYTNYLNRPKAL
+659 QWYLNYLNRTKAL
-672 EWLRQEV
+672 EWLRQEI
-679 KARVAPKEI
+679 KARIAPKEI
-688 IYLMPDSHVVTSDI
+688 LRLIPDSHTVTSDI

-712 KDISGIRIFVNDNIS
+712 KDISCIKIFVNDNIS
-727 QWDAETFPFKKILT
+727 QWDAEAFPFKKILT

-773 EVFKT
+773 EVFK
-778 NFKCLENTLPTGLF
+778 NDFKGLENTLPAELL
-792 PLMVVIMNDGI
+792 PLMVVIMNDGT

-825 FITTQPNS
+825 FITTQLNS
-833 LSYADINRMQLLSAF
+833 LSYADINRMQLLNTF
-848 SSDDSSFMFE
+848 SSGDTSFMFD
-858 YRIRE
+858 YRITE
-863 HSSLGRFFDS
+863 HSSLGHFFDS
-873 LKAPETGNWNRIISN
+873 LKNPEVENWNRIVSN
-888 LRGKAVSIEYSDRYL
+888 LQGKTVSVEYSDRYL

-916 SSLKNEADL
+916 SGLKNEADL
-925 VLVSIK
+925 NVVSIK

-938 SINDPDMAVNAIKD
+938 SMDDSDVAVNAIKD
-952 FTNGKKRNHFL
+952 FTNGEKRNLFL
-963 KDAIFEL
+963 KNAISEL

-995 AEICIRPD
+995 AELCIRPD
-1003 AGIAK
+1003 AGIAR
-1008 GWAPFGRDNAE
+1008 GWVPFGRDNAE
-1019 CTDRDFREDWNI
+1019 CADCDFREDWNM
-1031 DLELFNKQQIGNG
+1031 DLELFNKQQRGAG
-1044 ILYTISYKQL
+1044 ILYTISYKQP

>member
-1 MNYFSFYNKAKEL
+1 MSFYDKFLNY
-14 LIDSLASLWFKGQ
+14 IDS
-27 AQEQEYIKR
+27 
-36 ILTKD
+36 
-41 EPLFAEPVFQSI
+41 
-53 FPWEESA
+53 
-60 DSFEEHS
+60 
-67 SKLRLLTPSFVN
+67 
-79 ALSSEGIDKDLRF
+79 
-92 PLDRHPYK
+92 
-100 HQTESWRTM
+100 
-109 LSSRPQTIVVTTG
+109 
-122 TGSGKT
+122 
-128 ECFMI
+128 
-133 PVLQDLAKTNEKNCV
+133 
-148 QAIFLYPLN
+148 
-157 ALMKSQQKRIHAW
+157 
-170 CKALPEKV
+170 
-178 TYAIYNGETDKENRS
+178 
-193 DRYTTSHYPQ
+193 
-203 LVTRPQIRK
+203 
-212 TPPQI
+212 
-217 LFTNPVISG
+217 VISG
-226 KVERLQEPYLKLI
+226 NVERLQRAYSKLI

-248 LADVAQVVKKDIVA
+248 LPDAAQVVKKDIAA
-262 VYNVFD
+262 VHNVFD
-268 AHKGALAKAIESL
+268 AHNGALEKALESL
-281 KNESGTTN
+281 RNESETAN

-300 FFKTSMLSYLAE
+300 LLKTSMLSYLAE

-318 AGLPLGLVECLL
+318 AGIPIGLVECLL
-330 GGKEKVDGNS
+330 GGKEKVDGSS

-365 ETNGIR
+365 EPSGIR

-394 TIIYGSAK
+394 TITYGSAK

-423 TDQRFTEV
+423 IEQRFTEV
-431 VEPAAFSVAWDSTPT
+431 VEPAAFSVAWDSTPI
-446 RKMDSLGSMNFIQP
+446 RKMGTLGGMNFIQP
-460 ILLEMDAWLLKTNS
+460 ILLEMDAWQPKTNS

-483 PRSEILFYNKGTNGY
+483 PRSEILFYNKGASGY

-508 MKSEKSPDTTER
+508 MKSEKSPDSTER
-520 MLSHHK
+520 MMPHHK
-526 HLLASTSCPGGENDG
+526 HLLASTPCLGGENDG

-556 DFVEIKFYDKDNN
+556 DFVEIKFHDKNNN
-569 LVEDTETLY
+569 LIEDSETLY

-603 DGINHSIFIYDTA
+603 DVINHSIFIYDTA

-632 VLKMALETL
+632 VLKMALEAL

-659 QWYTNYLNRPKAL
+659 QWYLNYLNRTKAL
-672 EWLRQEV
+672 EWLRQEI
-679 KARVAPKEI
+679 KARIAPKEI
-688 IYLMPDSHVVTSDI
+688 LRLIPDSHTVTSDI

-712 KDISGIRIFVNDNIS
+712 KDISCIKIFVNDNIS
-727 QWDAETFPFKKILT
+727 QWDAEAFPFKKILT

-773 EVFKT
+773 EVFK
-778 NFKCLENTLPTGLF
+778 NDFKGLENTLPAELL
-792 PLMVVIMNDGI
+792 PLMVVIMNDGT

-825 FITTQPNS
+825 FITTQLNS
-833 LSYADINRMQLLSAF
+833 LSYADINRMQLLNTF
-848 SSDDSSFMFE
+848 SSGDTSFMFD
-858 YRIRE
+858 YRITE
-863 HSSLGRFFDS
+863 HSSLGHFFDS
-873 LKAPETGNWNRIISN
+873 LKNPEVENWNRIVSN
-888 LRGKAVSIEYSDRYL
+888 LQGKTVSVEYSDRYL

-916 SSLKNEADL
+916 SGLKNEADL
-925 VLVSIK
+925 NVVSIK

-938 SINDPDMAVNAIKD
+938 SMDDSDVAVNAIKD
-952 FTNGKKRNHFL
+952 FTNGEKRNLFL
-963 KDAIFEL
+963 KNAISEL

-995 AEICIRPD
+995 AELCIRPD
-1003 AGIAK
+1003 AGIAR
-1008 GWAPFGRDNAE
+1008 GWVPFGRDNAE
-1019 CTDRDFREDWNI
+1019 CADCDFREDWNM
-1031 DLELFNKQQIGNG
+1031 DLELFNKQQRGAG
-1044 ILYTISYKQL
+1044 ILYTISYKQP

>member
-1 MNYFSFYNKAKEL
+1 
-14 LIDSLASLWFKGQ
+14 
-27 AQEQEYIKR
+27 
-36 ILTKD
+36 
-41 EPLFAEPVFQSI
+41 
-53 FPWEESA
+53 
-60 DSFEEHS
+60 
-67 SKLRLLTPSFVN
+67 
-79 ALSSEGIDKDLRF
+79 
-92 PLDRHPYK
+92 
-100 HQTESWRTM
+100 
-109 LSSRPQTIVVTTG
+109 
-122 TGSGKT
+122 
-128 ECFMI
+128 
-133 PVLQDLAKTNEKNCV
+133 
-148 QAIFLYPLN
+148 
-157 ALMKSQQKRIHAW
+157 
-170 CKALPEKV
+170 
-178 TYAIYNGETDKENRS
+178 
-193 DRYTTSHYPQ
+193 
-203 LVTRPQIRK
+203 
-212 TPPQI
+212 
-217 LFTNPVISG
+217 
-226 KVERLQEPYLKLI
+226 
-239 KGTSLAQIT
+239 
-248 LADVAQVVKKDIVA
+248 
-262 VYNVFD
+262 
-268 AHKGALAKAIESL
+268 
-281 KNESGTTN
+281 
-289 AIKAIE
+289 
-295 KQEEN
+295 
-300 FFKTSMLSYLAE
+300 MLSYLAE

-318 AGLPLGLVECLL
+318 AGIPIGLVECLL
-330 GGKEKVDGNS
+330 GGKEKVDGSS

-365 ETNGIR
+365 EPSGIR

-394 TIIYGSAK
+394 TITYGSAK

-423 TDQRFTEV
+423 IEQRFTEV
-431 VEPAAFSVAWDSTPT
+431 VEPAAFSVAWDSTPI
-446 RKMDSLGSMNFIQP
+446 RKMGTLGGMNFIQP
-460 ILLEMDAWLLKTNS
+460 ILLEMDAWQPKTNS

-483 PRSEILFYNKGTNGY
+483 PRSEILFYNKGASGY

-508 MKSEKSPDTTER
+508 MKSEKSPDSTER
-520 MLSHHK
+520 MMPHHK
-526 HLLASTSCPGGENDG
+526 HLLASTPCLGGENDG

-556 DFVEIKFYDKDNN
+556 DFVEIKFHDKNNN
-569 LVEDTETLY
+569 LIVDSETLY

-603 DGINHSIFIYDTA
+603 DVINHSIFIYDTA

-632 VLKMALETL
+632 VLKMALEAL

-659 QWYTNYLNRPKAL
+659 QWYLNYLNRTKAL
-672 EWLRQEV
+672 EWLRQEI
-679 KARVAPKEI
+679 KARIAPKEI
-688 IYLMPDSHVVTSDI
+688 LRLIPDSHTVTSDI

-712 KDISGIRIFVNDNIS
+712 KDISCIKIFVNDNIS
-727 QWDAETFPFKKILT
+727 QWDAEAFPFKKILT

-773 EVFKT
+773 EVFK
-778 NFKCLENTLPTGLF
+778 NDFKGLENTLPAELL
-792 PLMVVIMNDGI
+792 PLMVVIMNDGT

-825 FITTQPNS
+825 FITTQLNS
-833 LSYADINRMQLLSAF
+833 LSYADINRMQLLNTF
-848 SSDDSSFMFE
+848 SSGDTSFMFD
-858 YRIRE
+858 YRITE
-863 HSSLGRFFDS
+863 HSSLGHFFDS
-873 LKAPETGNWNRIISN
+873 LKNPEVENWNRIVSN
-888 LRGKAVSIEYSDRYL
+888 LQGKTVSVEYSDRYL

-916 SSLKNEADL
+916 SGLKNEADL
-925 VLVSIK
+925 NVVSIK

-938 SINDPDMAVNAIKD
+938 SMDDSDVAVNAIKD
-952 FTNGKKRNHFL
+952 FTNGEKRNLFL
-963 KDAIFEL
+963 KNAISEL

-995 AEICIRPD
+995 AELCIRPD
-1003 AGIAK
+1003 AGIAR
-1008 GWAPFGRDNAE
+1008 GWVPFGRDNAE
-1019 CTDRDFREDWNI
+1019 CADCDFREDWNM
-1031 DLELFNKQQIGNG
+1031 DLELFNKQQRGAG
-1044 ILYTISYKQL
+1044 ILYTISYKQP

>member
-1 MNYFSFYNKAKEL
+1 M
-14 LIDSLASLWFKGQ
+14 
-27 AQEQEYIKR
+27 
-36 ILTKD
+36 
-41 EPLFAEPVFQSI
+41 
-53 FPWEESA
+53 
-60 DSFEEHS
+60 
-67 SKLRLLTPSFVN
+67 
-79 ALSSEGIDKDLRF
+79 
-92 PLDRHPYK
+92 
-100 HQTESWRTM
+100 
-109 LSSRPQTIVVTTG
+109 
-122 TGSGKT
+122 
-128 ECFMI
+128 
-133 PVLQDLAKTNEKNCV
+133 
-148 QAIFLYPLN
+148 
-157 ALMKSQQKRIHAW
+157 
-170 CKALPEKV
+170 
-178 TYAIYNGETDKENRS
+178 
-193 DRYTTSHYPQ
+193 
-203 LVTRPQIRK
+203 
-212 TPPQI
+212 
-217 LFTNPVISG
+217 
-226 KVERLQEPYLKLI
+226 ERL
-239 KGTSLAQIT
+239 
-248 LADVAQVVKKDIVA
+248 
-262 VYNVFD
+262 
-268 AHKGALAKAIESL
+268 
-281 KNESGTTN
+281 
-289 AIKAIE
+289 
-295 KQEEN
+295 
-300 FFKTSMLSYLAE
+300 
-312 NSFLPS
+312 
-318 AGLPLGLVECLL
+318 
-330 GGKEKVDGNS
+330 
-340 PTLHISQAIS
+340 
-350 SYAPGNPVVKNEWVY
+350 
-365 ETNGIR
+365 
-371 LKTKYDDSTS
+371 
-381 RYIIQ
+381 
-386 NCTHCGYT
+386 
-394 TIIYGSAK
+394 
-402 TDCPKC
+402 
-408 GRHGTMHG
+408 
-416 IKDISLS
+416 
-423 TDQRFTEV
+423 
-431 VEPAAFSVAWDSTPT
+431 
-446 RKMDSLGSMNFIQP
+446 
-460 ILLEMDAWLLKTNS
+460 NS
-474 AKMSIRCST
+474 A
-483 PRSEILFYNKGTNGY
+483 
-498 GYAFCPYCGR
+498 
-508 MKSEKSPDTTER
+508 
-520 MLSHHK
+520 
-526 HLLASTSCPGGENDG
+526 
-541 AAVRRHVLL
+541 
-550 VGRYQT
+550 
-556 DFVEIKFYDKDNN
+556 
-569 LVEDTETLY
+569 
-578 SLGVILSRK
+578 
-587 LTELLGV
+587 
-594 NDGEIEFGY
+594 
-603 DGINHSIFIYDTA
+603 IYDTA

-688 IYLMPDSHVVTSDI
+688 IYLMPDSHAVTSDI

-712 KDISGIRIFVNDNIS
+712 KDISGIRIFVDDNIS
-727 QWDAETFPFKKILT
+727 QWDAETFPFIKILT

-938 SINDPDMAVNAIKD
+938 SINDSDVAVNAIKD
-952 FTNGKKRNHFL
+952 FANGKKRNHFL

-995 AEICIRPD
+995 AEVCIRPD

>member
-1 MNYFSFYNKAKEL
+1 M
-14 LIDSLASLWFKGQ
+14 
-27 AQEQEYIKR
+27 
-36 ILTKD
+36 
-41 EPLFAEPVFQSI
+41 
-53 FPWEESA
+53 
-60 DSFEEHS
+60 
-67 SKLRLLTPSFVN
+67 
-79 ALSSEGIDKDLRF
+79 
-92 PLDRHPYK
+92 
-100 HQTESWRTM
+100 
-109 LSSRPQTIVVTTG
+109 
-122 TGSGKT
+122 
-128 ECFMI
+128 
-133 PVLQDLAKTNEKNCV
+133 
-148 QAIFLYPLN
+148 
-157 ALMKSQQKRIHAW
+157 
-170 CKALPEKV
+170 
-178 TYAIYNGETDKENRS
+178 
-193 DRYTTSHYPQ
+193 
-203 LVTRPQIRK
+203 
-212 TPPQI
+212 
-217 LFTNPVISG
+217 
-226 KVERLQEPYLKLI
+226 
-239 KGTSLAQIT
+239 
-248 LADVAQVVKKDIVA
+248 
-262 VYNVFD
+262 
-268 AHKGALAKAIESL
+268 
-281 KNESGTTN
+281 
-289 AIKAIE
+289 
-295 KQEEN
+295 
-300 FFKTSMLSYLAE
+300 
-312 NSFLPS
+312 PS
-318 AGLPLGLVECLL
+318 AGIPIGLVECLL
-330 GGKEKVDGNS
+330 GGKEKVDGSS

-365 ETNGIR
+365 EPSGIR

-394 TIIYGSAK
+394 TITYGSAK

-423 TDQRFTEV
+423 IEQRFTEV
-431 VEPAAFSVAWDSTPT
+431 VEPAAFSVAWDSTPI
-446 RKMDSLGSMNFIQP
+446 RKMGTLGGMNFIQP
-460 ILLEMDAWLLKTNS
+460 ILLEMDAWQPKTNS

-483 PRSEILFYNKGTNGY
+483 PRSEILFYNKGASGY

-508 MKSEKSPDTTER
+508 MKSEKSPDSTER
-520 MLSHHK
+520 MMPHHK
-526 HLLASTSCPGGENDG
+526 HLLASTPCLGGENDG

-556 DFVEIKFYDKDNN
+556 DFVEIKFHDKNNN
-569 LVEDTETLY
+569 LIVDSETLY

-603 DGINHSIFIYDTA
+603 DVINHSIFIYDTA

-632 VLKMALETL
+632 VLKMALEAL

-659 QWYTNYLNRPKAL
+659 QWYLNYLNRTKAL
-672 EWLRQEV
+672 EWLRQEI
-679 KARVAPKEI
+679 KARIAPKEI
-688 IYLMPDSHVVTSDI
+688 LRLIPDSHTVTSDI

-712 KDISGIRIFVNDNIS
+712 KDISCIKIFVNDNIS
-727 QWDAETFPFKKILT
+727 QWDAEAFPFKKILT

-773 EVFKT
+773 EVFK
-778 NFKCLENTLPTGLF
+778 NDFKGLENTLPAELL
-792 PLMVVIMNDGI
+792 PLMVVIMNDGT

-825 FITTQPNS
+825 FITTQLNS
-833 LSYADINRMQLLSAF
+833 LSYADINRMQLLNTF
-848 SSDDSSFMFE
+848 SSGDTSFMFD
-858 YRIRE
+858 YRITE
-863 HSSLGRFFDS
+863 HSSLGHFFDS
-873 LKAPETGNWNRIISN
+873 LKNPEVENWNRIVSN
-888 LRGKAVSIEYSDRYL
+888 LQGKTVSVEYSDRYL

-916 SSLKNEADL
+916 SGLKNEADL
-925 VLVSIK
+925 NVVSIK

-938 SINDPDMAVNAIKD
+938 SMDDSDVAVNAIKD
-952 FTNGKKRNHFL
+952 FTNGEKRNLFL
-963 KDAIFEL
+963 KNAISEL

-995 AEICIRPD
+995 AELCIRPD
-1003 AGIAK
+1003 AGIAR
-1008 GWAPFGRDNAE
+1008 GWVPFGRDNAE
-1019 CTDRDFREDWNI
+1019 CADCDFREDWNM
-1031 DLELFNKQQIGNG
+1031 DLELFNKQQRGAG
-1044 ILYTISYKQL
+1044 ILYTISYKQP

>member
-1 MNYFSFYNKAKEL
+1 MLKLECRQLIQRHVNAMVFASFVADQGGIRVTATLRDFFVKAEGMSFYDKFLNY
-14 LIDSLASLWFKGQ
+14 IDS
-27 AQEQEYIKR
+27 
-36 ILTKD
+36 
-41 EPLFAEPVFQSI
+41 
-53 FPWEESA
+53 
-60 DSFEEHS
+60 
-67 SKLRLLTPSFVN
+67 
-79 ALSSEGIDKDLRF
+79 
-92 PLDRHPYK
+92 
-100 HQTESWRTM
+100 
-109 LSSRPQTIVVTTG
+109 
-122 TGSGKT
+122 
-128 ECFMI
+128 
-133 PVLQDLAKTNEKNCV
+133 
-148 QAIFLYPLN
+148 
-157 ALMKSQQKRIHAW
+157 
-170 CKALPEKV
+170 
-178 TYAIYNGETDKENRS
+178 
-193 DRYTTSHYPQ
+193 
-203 LVTRPQIRK
+203 
-212 TPPQI
+212 
-217 LFTNPVISG
+217 VISG
-226 KVERLQEPYLKLI
+226 NVERLQRAYSKLI

-248 LADVAQVVKKDIVA
+248 LPDAAQVVKKDIAA
-262 VYNVFD
+262 VHNVFD
-268 AHKGALAKAIESL
+268 AHNGALEKALESL
-281 KNESGTTN
+281 RNESETAN

-300 FFKTSMLSYLAE
+300 LLKTSMLSYLAE

-318 AGLPLGLVECLL
+318 AGIPIGLVECLL
-330 GGKEKVDGNS
+330 GGKEKVDGSS

-365 ETNGIR
+365 EPSGIR

-394 TIIYGSAK
+394 TITYGSAK

-423 TDQRFTEV
+423 IEQRFTEV
-431 VEPAAFSVAWDSTPT
+431 VEPAAFSVAWDSTPI
-446 RKMDSLGSMNFIQP
+446 RKMGTLGGMNFIQP
-460 ILLEMDAWLLKTNS
+460 ILLEMDAWQPKTNS

-483 PRSEILFYNKGTNGY
+483 PRSEILFYNKGASGY

-508 MKSEKSPDTTER
+508 MKSEKSPDSTER
-520 MLSHHK
+520 MMPHHK
-526 HLLASTSCPGGENDG
+526 HLLASTPCLGGENDG

-556 DFVEIKFYDKDNN
+556 DFVEIKFHDKNNN
-569 LVEDTETLY
+569 LIEDSETLY

-603 DGINHSIFIYDTA
+603 DVINHSIFIYDTA

-632 VLKMALETL
+632 VLKMALEAL

-659 QWYTNYLNRPKAL
+659 QWYLNYLNRTKAL
-672 EWLRQEV
+672 EWLRQEI
-679 KARVAPKEI
+679 KARIAPKEI
-688 IYLMPDSHVVTSDI
+688 LRLIPDSHTVTSDI

-712 KDISGIRIFVNDNIS
+712 KDISCIKIFVNDNIS
-727 QWDAETFPFKKILT
+727 QWDAEAFPFKKILT

-773 EVFKT
+773 EVFK
-778 NFKCLENTLPTGLF
+778 NDFKGLENTLPAELL
-792 PLMVVIMNDGI
+792 PLMVVIMNDGT

-825 FITTQPNS
+825 FITTQLNS
-833 LSYADINRMQLLSAF
+833 LSYADINRMQLLNTF
-848 SSDDSSFMFE
+848 SSGDTSFMFD
-858 YRIRE
+858 YRITE
-863 HSSLGRFFDS
+863 HSSLGHFFDS
-873 LKAPETGNWNRIISN
+873 LKNPEVENWNRIVSN
-888 LRGKAVSIEYSDRYL
+888 LQGKTVSVEYSDRYL

-916 SSLKNEADL
+916 SGLKNEADL
-925 VLVSIK
+925 NVVSIK

-938 SINDPDMAVNAIKD
+938 SMDDSDVAVNAIKD
-952 FTNGKKRNHFL
+952 FTNGEKRNLFL
-963 KDAIFEL
+963 KNAISEL

-995 AEICIRPD
+995 AELCIRPD
-1003 AGIAK
+1003 AGIAR
-1008 GWAPFGRDNAE
+1008 GWVPFGRDNAE
-1019 CTDRDFREDWNI
+1019 CADCDFREDWNM
-1031 DLELFNKQQIGNG
+1031 DLELFNKQQRGAG
-1044 ILYTISYKQL
+1044 ILYTISYKQP